1 MKQIIDMESILRE
14 LYRISGCRVSIHD
27 ADYTEIAAYPREV
40 SPFCRLI
47 HTLPGGHLACLKMDA
62 DALAR
67 VKRTEDP
74 YIYRCHLGL
83 WEAVAPLYSAGILSG
98 YLMLGQI
105 APSED
110 GAREDIFTRAAAML
124 GEDSHDRASLE
135 KAVAAL
141 SEADGEQFSSFVT
154 IMRICADYITMT
166 ERLNPSEPALAHA
179 VRKHLSANYAQKISL
194 NDLCTQFCC
203 CKSTLMNAFR
213 AAYSIT
219 IVEYLTEVR
228 LSHARRMLAETSRS
242 IRDIAFLCGFS
253 DQGYFTRVFS
263 EETGV
268 SPSAFRKHM
277 QAVSSMETEVSK

>member
-1 MKQIIDMESILRE
+1 MKQIIDMDSILRE
-14 LYRISGCRVSIHD
+14 LYRLSGCRVSIHD
-27 ADYTEIAAYPREV
+27 TDCTEIAAYPQDV

-47 HTLPGGHLACLKMDA
+47 QTKPEAHLACLKKDSDA
-62 DALAR
+62 IAR
-67 VKRTEDP
+67 VKKTEEP

-105 APSED
+105 APRED
-110 GAREDIFTRAAAML
+110 GAREDIFTRAIAML
-124 GEDSHDRASLE
+124 GEDSPDRVSLT

-141 SEADGEQFSSFVT
+141 SETDEEQFSSFVT
-154 IMRICADYITMT
+154 IMRICADYITLT
-166 ERLNPSEPALAHA
+166 ERLNPSEPMLAHGI
-179 VRKHLSANYAQKISL
+179 RKYLNANYAQKISL
-194 NDLCTQFCC
+194 DDLCAQFCC
-203 CKSTLMNAFR
+203 CKSTLMNSFR

-228 LSHARRMLAETSRS
+228 LSHARRMLAETNRS
-242 IRDIAFLCGFS
+242 IRDIAALCGFS

-263 EETGV
+263 EDTGV

-277 QAVSSMETEVSK
+277 QTAAAEEEETK

>member
-1 MKQIIDMESILRE
+1 MKQIIDMDSILRE

-27 ADYTEIAAYPREV
+27 TDCTEIAAYPRDV
-40 SPFCRLI
+40 CPFCRLI
-47 HTLPGGHLACLKMDA
+47 QTMPEGHLACLKMDA

-67 VKRTEDP
+67 VKRTEEP

-105 APSED
+105 APSGEGVRD
-110 GAREDIFTRAAAML
+110 DIFSRAAALL
-124 GEDSHDRASLE
+124 GEDSPDISSL
-135 KAVAAL
+135 KKTVAAL
-141 SEADGEQFSSFVT
+141 SEADEEQFSSFVT

-166 ERLNPSEPALAHA
+166 ERLNPSEPVLAHA
-179 VRKHLSANYAQKISL
+179 IRKYLTANYALKITL
-194 NDLCTQFCC
+194 DDLCTQFCC

-213 AAYSIT
+213 AAYSST

-228 LSHARRMLAETSRS
+228 LSHARRMLAETNRS
-242 IRDIAFLCGFS
+242 VRDVASLCGFS

-263 EETGV
+263 EDTGV
-268 SPSAFRKHM
+268 SPTAFRKHM
-277 QAVSSMETEVSK
+277 QSESTDAEVTK